1 MRTVLHVDMDAFYA
15 SVEQRDQPALR
26 GRPVMVGGSS
36 ARGVVAAASYEAR
49 QFGVRSAMPAAR
61 ARRLCPHGV
70 FVAARFERYREISAE
85 IFSIFHALSDQVE
98 GLSLDEA
105 YLDVTGIAALRPGP
119 IELGRR
125 IKQEIAARTGLTA
138 SVGVAGNKLL
148 AKLASDYDKP
158 DGLVWVPPERVR
170 SFLDPLPV
178 RRLPGIGARGGA
190 RLNDAGILTVR
201 QLRQTAPDLLVQLFG
216 RHGLELA
223 ERARGID
230 DRPVSP
236 GRSRRSISQES
247 TLARD
252 VHELDSLRPIVEQQ
266 AAQVA
271 ASLAARALF
280 ARTVTLKLRSTGFS
294 TITRSQ
300 ALDGYTRS
308 AERIAVQAWDLLRQW
323 SDWRSGFSIR
333 LIGVGVSGLSSSP
346 ELDQR
351 LD

>member
-15 SVEQRDQPALR
+15 SVEQRDCPALR

-61 ARRLCPHGV
+61 ARRLCPLGV
-70 FVAARFERYREISAE
+70 FLPARFERYREVSSE
-85 IFSIFHALSDQVE
+85 IFSIFHEVTDQVE

-105 YLDVTGIAALRPGP
+105 YLEVTEGVETPERAL
-119 IELGRR
+119 ELARAV
-125 IKQEIAARTGLTA
+125 KAEIARRTGLTA
-138 SVGVAGNKLL
+138 SVGVAANKLL

-178 RRLPGIGARGGA
+178 RRLPGIGARGA
-190 RLNDAGILTVR
+190 ERLNDAGIRTVG
-201 QLRQTAPDLLVQLFG
+201 QLRQTAPDVLMQMFG

-230 DRPVSP
+230 ERPLSS
-236 GRSRRSISQES
+236 GRTRRSISQET
-247 TLARD
+247 TLPED
-252 VHELDSLRPIVEQQ
+252 VHELDGLRPIIEKQ
-266 AAQVA
+266 ALKVA
-271 ASLAARALF
+271 ERLAARALF

-294 TITRSQ
+294 TITRSHSL
-300 ALDGYTRS
+300 AGYTRS
-308 AERIAVQAWDLLRQW
+308 ADRISNQAWELLRQW
-323 SDWRSGFSIR
+323 SAWRSGFSIR

-346 ELDQR
+346 DLDER